1 MNKISFDDIG
11 NVMATFFVDD
21 GVEAGQVVKV
31 TANGTVG
38 PCDQGDTFCGVAG
51 QVRKGAVAVQVG
63 GFMQVGVTG
72 EVTLGRV
79 KLAADGKGGV
89 QVDDN
94 GVDALV
100 VQVEQAVGKAV
111 ICL

>member
-1 MNKISFDDIG
+1 MNKISFGDIG
-11 NVMATFFVDD
+11 NVAATFFAEEGVKD
-21 GVEAGQVVKV
+21 GQLVKI
-31 TANGTVG
+31 TGNGTVG
-38 PCDQGDTFCGVAG
+38 PCAEGDSFCGVAG

-72 EVTLGRV
+72 EVALGRV

-89 QVDDN
+89 KADED
-94 GVDALV
+94 GISALV
-100 VQVEQAVGKAV
+100 VQVEQDGKAV

>member
-11 NVMATFFVDD
+11 NMMATFFADD
-21 GVEAGQVVKV
+21 GVEAGQVVKM

-38 PCDQGDTFCGVAG
+38 ACTAGDGFCGVAG
-51 QVRKGAVAVQVG
+51 QPRKGAVAVQVG
-63 GFMQVGVTG
+63 GFMQVDVTG
-72 EVTLGRV
+72 EVALGRV

-89 QVDDN
+89 QAADD
-94 GVDALV
+94 GVEALV

>member
-11 NVMATFFVDD
+11 SVMATFYAED
-21 GVEAGQVVKV
+21 GVEDGQVVKV
-31 TANGTVG
+31 TGNGTVG
-38 PCDQGDTFCGVAG
+38 PCAQGDAFCGVAG

-63 GFMQVGVTG
+63 GFMQVSTTG
-72 EVTLGRV
+72 EVGLGRV

-89 QVDDN
+89 MAAED
-94 GVDALV
+94 GVEALA
-100 VQVEQAVGKAV
+100 VQAEQDGKAV

>member
-11 NVMATFFVDD
+11 NVMATFYADE
-21 GVEAGQVVKV
+21 GVEDGQVVKV

-38 PCDQGDTFCGVAG
+38 PCAQGDVFCGVAG
-51 QVRKGAVAVQVG
+51 QARKGAVAVQVG
-63 GFMQVGVTG
+63 GFMQVGITG
-72 EVTLGRV
+72 EVGLGRV

-89 QVDDN
+89 QADDS
-94 GVDALV
+94 GVEALV
-100 VQVEQAVGKAV
+100 VQTEQDGKAV

>member
-11 NVMATFFVDD
+11 KVMATFYADQ
-21 GVEAGQVVKV
+21 GVEDGQVVKM

-38 PCDQGDTFCGVAG
+38 PCAQGDSICGVAG

-63 GFMQVGVTG
+63 GFMQVSTTG
-72 EVTLGRV
+72 EVGLGRV
-79 KLAADGKGGV
+79 KLAADGEGGV
-89 QVDDN
+89 KAAED
-94 GVDALV
+94 GVEALV
-100 VQVEQAVGKAV
+100 VQVEQDGKAV

>member
-11 NVMATFFVDD
+11 NVMATFYAHE
-21 GVEAGQVVKV
+21 GVEDGQVVKV

-38 PCDQGDTFCGVAG
+38 PCEQGDAFCGVAG

-63 GFMQVGVTG
+63 GFMQVNITG
-72 EVTLGRV
+72 QVSLGRV

-89 QVDDN
+89 QTAED
-94 GVDALV
+94 GVQALV
-100 VQVEQAVGKAV
+100 VQVEQDGKAV

>member
-11 NVMATFFVDD
+11 NVMATFYADQ
-21 GVEAGQVVKV
+21 GVEDGQVVKV

-38 PCDQGDTFCGVAG
+38 PCEQGDAFCGVAG

-63 GFMQVGVTG
+63 GFMQVNITG
-72 EVTLGRV
+72 QVGLGHV

-89 QVDDN
+89 QAAED
-94 GVDALV
+94 GVQALV
-100 VQVEQAVGKAV
+100 VQVEQDGKAV